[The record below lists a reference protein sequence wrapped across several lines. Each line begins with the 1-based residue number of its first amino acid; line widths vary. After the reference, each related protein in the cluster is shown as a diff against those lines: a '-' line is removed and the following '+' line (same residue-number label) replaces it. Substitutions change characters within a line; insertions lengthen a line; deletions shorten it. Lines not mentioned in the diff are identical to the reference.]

1 MALPPPPPSY
11 RPGTGPTVVVRCST
25 TESSPSAIHVG
36 GRVRGVYLVVAGP
49 AEVTINAR
57 PQVEDLEMPEMLSS
71 TEVNQRPADRIGSCV
86 APEWVASRASLRR
99 GDGVSITREGKICS
113 FCGVAGGPETLLI
126 GGLGA
131 QICVR
136 CIDAFHAAVHDEEQ
150 VAAAKKA
157 SPWDAMSDAE
167 LLATL
172 PLILAA
178 AEQNTKFAQEW
189 VGLVRTRGISW
200 AEVGRA
206 LGVSRQAA
214 WERFAP
220 KGRTGNVIA

>member
-1 MALPPPPPSY
+1 M
-11 RPGTGPTVVVRCST
+11 
-25 TESSPSAIHVG
+25 
-36 GRVRGVYLVVAGP
+36 
-49 AEVTINAR
+49 
-57 PQVEDLEMPEMLSS
+57 
-71 TEVNQRPADRIGSCV
+71 
-86 APEWVASRASLRR
+86 
-99 GDGVSITREGKICS
+99 SITREGKICS

-136 CIDAFHAAVHDEEQ
+136 CIDAFHAAVHDEAQ

-157 SPWDAMSDAE
+157 SPWDVMSDAE

-200 AEVGRA
+200 AEVGRV

-220 KGRTGNVIA
+220 KGRSGNVNL